1 MLYNTLLNS
10 EFGTGKQLDL
20 VTQTCKMALR
30 VSSHNPFRTP
40 GITPSSTGAPVST
53 PLSPP
58 SPTSPPPIPP
68 RPSRQTTVNP
78 TDESAVV
85 ADDTSGLLDELPPAY
100 TPSPDTRQGEST
112 IEFGPHRPFH
122 SPPPRPIHQSHRPR
136 PGQMGQLPTLWTQ
149 LTGQAPISTGSSSW
163 SSYPGRRN
171 RLLQPEYTG
180 YMGSHTPSQSSSL
193 LEVPRVPTPPPTATS
208 EFAREF
214 YAAGAGDAQVP
225 YSAPPG
231 PPPSSPNMSNP
242 EPTTSPKPGHP
253 LLRDGKLLVY
263 PSGYECPK
271 CEFNFFQHAILN
283 TLRPFVP
290 DVVLYYNLFGECA
303 GLWLWLW

>member
-1 MLYNTLLNS
+1 
-10 EFGTGKQLDL
+10 
-20 VTQTCKMALR
+20 MALR

-53 PLSPP
+53 PVSPP

-136 PGQMGQLPTLWTQ
+136 PSQMGQLPTLWTQ